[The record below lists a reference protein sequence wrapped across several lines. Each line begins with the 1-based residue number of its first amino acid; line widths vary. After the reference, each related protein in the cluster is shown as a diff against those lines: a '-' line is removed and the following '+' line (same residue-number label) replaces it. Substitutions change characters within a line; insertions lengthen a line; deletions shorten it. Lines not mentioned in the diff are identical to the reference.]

1 VFRGEIFRYDP
12 VIPRP
17 GASRTRLIVS
27 ADALNEAEHLN
38 LVLAV
43 HIVDYDPESLLSPRI
58 EGYGWALVTTIERVV
73 RSRLLERLGEATEAE
88 MHQVDI
94 ALRVALDLP

>member
-43 HIVDYDPESLLSPRI
+43 HVVDYDPE
-58 EGYGWALVTTIERVV
+58 AF
-73 RSRLLERLGEATEAE
+73 
-88 MHQVDI
+88 
-94 ALRVALDLP
+94 